1 MDVYIILVILLM
13 VLAFADLVV
22 GVSNDAVNFLNSAI
36 GSKVAS
42 RKNIMIIASFGILI
56 GALFAGGMMEVA
68 RKGIFNPQMFNFHEV
83 MIIFL
88 AVMFADII
96 LLDIFNT
103 FGLPTST
110 TVSIVFELLGA
121 AMIAA
126 FIKLSVNGEN
136 GDEILS
142 YINSSSALTII
153 SGIFIS
159 VGVAFV
165 FGLAIMYLVRLFFTF
180 NPATQ
185 TQYQGIIWGALS
197 LSSITYFL
205 LFKGLEGALFIPA
218 SFIAWTKENTSEMFM
233 ISMLIWG
240 IILFALAKFAKFP
253 ILKIV
258 VLAGT
263 FALAMA
269 FASNDLVN
277 FIGVSVAGFE
287 AYETWKASGVDADSL
302 LMVSLSKAYPAPTY
316 MLVIA
321 GIVMIITLWF
331 SKKARTVTE
340 TEVSLGRQ
348 AEGLE
353 RFSSNPFAR
362 GLVRLTWKPMKKDNH
377 QTSSGF
383 KKWIYSRFTPFKPM
397 GADHQIDN
405 PPAFDLVR
413 ASVNLSVSSSLIA
426 FATSLKLPLS
436 TTFVTFMVAMA
447 TSLSDRAWGR
457 DSAVF
462 RVSGVLSIILGWVLT
477 AFIAFAVSGFFAFI
491 MFKFDMYGVGFL
503 VLFTIFFIAFTI
515 RLHNKKE
522 KSNAN
527 ILESTMK
534 TEIIPA
540 RQIINSTSGSL
551 ADSLDAVADGFVAA
565 IEGLLTED
573 RKKLREALKA
583 MERLEKSNEEFK
595 YTFYNSIRR
604 IQEEMSEGSRLY
616 LMAYD
621 IEQDLVQS
629 AVFVTETARKHVE
642 DMLGAL
648 DEVQAVNIRKISQDL
663 SLFFKDCSQITR
675 NRNHLQ
681 YDEIKAKKKILLE
694 EIENL
699 ITYQAKGI
707 KNETYSA
714 RNSILVF
721 NILLETKDLISIS
734 ARLVKMYC
742 RLERDYPQ
750 VDSLFVITSED

>member
-13 VLAFADLVV
+13 VLAFVDLVV

-126 FIKLSVNGEN
+126 LIKLSVNGEN

-159 VGVAFV
+159 VGVAFI

-477 AFIAFAVSGFFAFI
+477 AFIAFTVSGFFAFI

>member
-1 MDVYIILVILLM
+1 MDVYVILVILLFI
-13 VLAFADLVV
+13 LAFADLVV

-36 GSKVAS
+36 GSQVAS
-42 RKNIMIIASFGILI
+42 RRNIMIIASFGILI

-126 FIKLSVNGEN
+126 VIKLSTNGEN
-136 GDEILS
+136 ANEILN

-165 FGLAIMYLVRLFFTF
+165 VGLLIMYVVRVFFTF
-180 NPATQ
+180 NPTTQ

-197 LSSITYFL
+197 LSAITYFL
-205 LFKGLEGALFIPA
+205 LFKGLEGAVFIPS
-218 SFIAWTKENTSEMFM
+218 SFVAWSKENTAEMFG
-233 ISMLIWG
+233 ISIIFWG
-240 IILFALAKFAKFP
+240 IILFVLAKFAKFP

-287 AYETWKASGVDADSL
+287 AYETWKSSGVDADSL
-302 LMVSLSKAYPAPTY
+302 LMVSLSKAYPAPSY

-321 GIVMIITLWF
+321 GFVMIFTLWF
-331 SKKARTVTE
+331 SKKARSVTE

-348 AEGLE
+348 SEGLE
-353 RFSSNPFAR
+353 RFSSNRFAR
-362 GLVRLTWKPMKKDNH
+362 GLVRLTWKPNRKNNK
-377 QTSSGF
+377 TESSVF
-383 KKWIYSRFTPFKPM
+383 VKWVESRFQPYKLKNN
-397 GADHQIDN
+397 DQSIEN

-447 TSLSDRAWGR
+447 SSLSDRAWGR

-462 RVSGVLSIILGWVLT
+462 RVSGVLSVILGWLLT
-477 AFIAFAVSGFFAFI
+477 AFIAFSVSGLFAFI
-491 MFKFDMYGVGFL
+491 MFKFDMLGVGFL
-503 VLFTIFFIAFTI
+503 VLLTVLFIAFTI
-515 RLHNKKE
+515 RWHNKKE
-522 KSNAN
+522 KSNAK
-527 ILESTMK
+527 ILESAMK
-534 TEIIPA
+534 SEIIPT
-540 RQIINSTSGSL
+540 RQIMDSTSGSL
-551 ADSLDAVADGFVAA
+551 ADSLDAVAEGYVAA
-565 IEGLLTED
+565 VEGLLSED
-573 RKKLREALKA
+573 RKKLREAFRA

-604 IQEEMSEGSRLY
+604 IQEELSEGSRLY

-629 AVFVTETARKHVE
+629 AVFVTETAKKHVE

-648 DEVQAVNIRKISQDL
+648 DEEQAQNIRKISQDL

-675 NRNHLQ
+675 NRNYLQ
-681 YDEIKAKKKILLE
+681 YDVIKTRKKLLLE

-699 ITYQAKGI
+699 ISRQAKGI

-721 NILLETKDLISIS
+721 NILLETKDLISTS
-734 ARLVKMYC
+734 AKLVKMYC

-750 VDSLFVITSED
+750 IDSLFVITSED

>member
-126 FIKLSVNGEN
+126 LIKLSINGEN

-397 GADHQIDN
+397 GTDHQIDN

>member
-126 FIKLSVNGEN
+126 LIKLSINGEN

-142 YINSSSALTII
+142 YINTSSALTII

>member
-126 FIKLSVNGEN
+126 LIKLSINGEN

-159 VGVAFV
+159 VGVAFI

-383 KKWIYSRFTPFKPM
+383 KKWIYSRFTPFKPT
-397 GADHQIDN
+397 GTDHQIDN

-503 VLFTIFFIAFTI
+503 VLFTIIFIAFTI

-648 DEVQAVNIRKISQDL
+648 DEVQAINIRKISQDL

>member
-1 MDVYIILVILLM
+1 MDIYIILVVLLM

-36 GSKVAS
+36 GSQVAS
-42 RKNIMIIASFGILI
+42 KRNIMIIASFGILI

-96 LLDIFNT
+96 LLDVFNT
-103 FGLPTST
+103 YGLPTST

-121 AMIAA
+121 AIIAA
-126 FIKLSVNGEN
+126 VIKLSTNPQN
-136 GDEILS
+136 ADDILS
-142 YINSSSALTII
+142 YINSGSALTII

-159 VGVAFV
+159 VGVAFI
-165 FGLAIMYLVRLFFTF
+165 FGLVIMYLVRLFFTF
-180 NPATQ
+180 NPVTQ
-185 TQYQGIIWGALS
+185 TQYQGVIWGALS
-197 LSSITYFL
+197 LSGITYFL
-205 LFKGLEGALFIPA
+205 LFKGLEGAVFIPA
-218 SFIAWTKENTSEMFM
+218 SLIEWTKANTAEMFG
-233 ISMLIWG
+233 ITIIFWLIVFYV
-240 IILFALAKFAKFP
+240 LSNFFKFP

-287 AYETWKASGVDADSL
+287 AYDTWKSSGVAADSL

-321 GIVMIITLWF
+321 GIVMIFTLWF
-331 SKKARTVTE
+331 SKKAKTVTE

-348 AEGLE
+348 SEGLE
-353 RFSSNPFAR
+353 RFSSNRFAR
-362 GLVRLTWKPMKKDNH
+362 GLVRLTWKPNRKTN
-377 QTSSGF
+377 TSANGF
-383 KKWIYSRFTPFKPM
+383 FHWVENRFQPFKPLRNEM
-397 GADHQIDN
+397 IIAN

-462 RVSGVLSIILGWVLT
+462 RVSGVLSVILGWLLT
-477 AFIAFAVSGFFAFI
+477 AFIAFSVSGLFAFI

-503 VLFTIFFIAFTI
+503 VLFTILFITMTI
-515 RLHNKKE
+515 RFHNKKE
-522 KSNAN
+522 KSNAK

-540 RQIINSTSGSL
+540 KQIINSTSGSL

-604 IQEEMSEGSRLY
+604 IQEELSEGSRLY

-648 DEVQAVNIRKISQDL
+648 DEDQAQNIRKISQDL

-675 NRNHLQ
+675 NRNYVQ
-681 YDEIKAKKKILLE
+681 YDEIKARKKQLLE

-699 ITYQAKGI
+699 IARQAKGI

-750 VDSLFVITSED
+750 MDSLFVITSED

>member
-1 MDVYIILVILLM
+1 MDVYIVLVILLM
-13 VLAFADLVV
+13 ILAIADLVV

-42 RKNIMIIASFGILI
+42 RKNIMIVASFGILI

-103 FGLPTST
+103 YGLPTST

-121 AMIAA
+121 AVVVA
-126 FIKLSVNGEN
+126 FVKLSASGEQAM
-136 GDEILS
+136 EILS
-142 YINSSSALTII
+142 YINSGSALTII

-159 VGVAFV
+159 VGVAFIV
-165 FGLAIMYLVRLFFTF
+165 GLVIMYLVRIFFTF
-180 NPATQ
+180 DPNTQ
-185 TQYQGIIWGALS
+185 IQYPGIIWGALS
-197 LSSITYFL
+197 LSGITYFL
-205 LFKGLEGALFIPA
+205 LFKGLEGAVFIPS
-218 SFIAWTKENTSEMFM
+218 SFIGWTKEHTAEMFLFS
-233 ISMLIWG
+233 ILFWG
-240 IILFALAKFAKFP
+240 FILFAMAKFAKFP

-287 AYETWKASGVDADSL
+287 AYGTWKNSGVDADSL

-321 GIVMIITLWF
+321 GLVMILTLWF
-331 SKKARTVTE
+331 SKKARTVTD

-348 AEGLE
+348 SDGLE
-353 RFSSNPFAR
+353 RFPSNRFAR
-362 GLVRLTWKPMKKDNH
+362 SLVRMTWKPMKRDD
-377 QTSSGF
+377 SRDASVV
-383 KKWIYSRFTPFKPM
+383 KKWIDSRFSPAKIN
-397 GADHQIDN
+397 GVNQHAGN

-462 RVSGVLSIILGWVLT
+462 RVSGVLSVILGWLLT
-477 AFIAFAVSGFFAFI
+477 AFIAFSVCGLFAFL
-491 MFKFDMYGVGFL
+491 MLKFDLYGIGFL
-503 VLFTIFFIAFTI
+503 VLFTIVFISFTI
-515 RLHNKKE
+515 RLHSKKE
-522 KSNAN
+522 KSTAK
-527 ILESTMK
+527 ILESTMR

-540 RQIINSTSGSL
+540 RQIINSTSDSL
-551 ADSLDAVADGFVAA
+551 ADSLDAVADGFVAS

-604 IQEEMSEGSRLY
+604 IQEELSEGSRLY

-648 DEVQAVNIRKISQDL
+648 DRDQAQNIRKITGDINK
-663 SLFFKDCSQITR
+663 FFKDCSQITR
-675 NRNHLQ
+675 SRNFLQ
-681 YDEIKAKKKILLE
+681 YEDIKARKKVLLE

-699 ITYQAKGI
+699 ITRQAKGI

-721 NILLETKDLISIS
+721 NILLETKDLISVS

-750 VDSLFVITSED
+750 IDSLLVITSED

>member
-362 GLVRLTWKPMKKDNH
+362 GLVRLTWKPMKKYNH

-397 GADHQIDN
+397 GTDHQIDN

>member
-1 MDVYIILVILLM
+1 MDVYVILVILLFI
-13 VLAFADLVV
+13 LAFADLVV

-36 GSKVAS
+36 GSQVTS
-42 RKNIMIIASFGILI
+42 RRNIMIIASFGILI

-126 FIKLSVNGEN
+126 VIKLSTNGEN
-136 GDEILS
+136 ANEILN

-165 FGLAIMYLVRLFFTF
+165 VGLLIMFVVRVFFTF

-197 LSSITYFL
+197 LSAITYFL
-205 LFKGLEGALFIPA
+205 LFKGLEGAVFIPS
-218 SFIAWTKENTSEMFM
+218 SFVAWSKENTAEMFG
-233 ISMLIWG
+233 ISIIFWG
-240 IILFALAKFAKFP
+240 IILFVLAKFAKFP
-253 ILKIV
+253 ILKII

-287 AYETWKASGVDADSL
+287 AYETWKSSGVDADSL
-302 LMVSLSKAYPAPTY
+302 LMVSLSKAYPAPSY

-321 GIVMIITLWF
+321 GFVMIFTLWF
-331 SKKARTVTE
+331 SKKARSVTE

-348 AEGLE
+348 SEGLE
-353 RFSSNPFAR
+353 RFSSNRFAR
-362 GLVRLTWKPMKKDNH
+362 GLVRLTWKPNRKNNK
-377 QTSSGF
+377 TESSVF
-383 KKWIYSRFTPFKPM
+383 VKWVESRFQPYKLKNN
-397 GADHQIDN
+397 DQSIEN

-447 TSLSDRAWGR
+447 SSLSDRAWGR

-462 RVSGVLSIILGWVLT
+462 RVSGVLSVILGWLLT
-477 AFIAFAVSGFFAFI
+477 AFIAFSVSGLFAFI
-491 MFKFDMYGVGFL
+491 MFKFDMLGVGFL
-503 VLFTIFFIAFTI
+503 VLLTVLFIAFTI
-515 RLHNKKE
+515 RWHNKKE
-522 KSNAN
+522 KSNAK

-534 TEIIPA
+534 SEIIPT
-540 RQIINSTSGSL
+540 RQIMDSTSGSL
-551 ADSLDAVADGFVAA
+551 ADSLDAVAEGYVAA
-565 IEGLLTED
+565 VEGLLSED
-573 RKKLREALKA
+573 RKKLREAFRA

-604 IQEEMSEGSRLY
+604 IQEELSEGSRLY

-629 AVFVTETARKHVE
+629 AVFVTETAKKHVE

-648 DEVQAVNIRKISQDL
+648 DEEQAQNIRKISQDL

-675 NRNHLQ
+675 NRNYLQ
-681 YDEIKAKKKILLE
+681 YDEIKARKKLLLE

-699 ITYQAKGI
+699 ISRQAKGI

-721 NILLETKDLISIS
+721 NILLETKDLISTS
-734 ARLVKMYC
+734 AKLVKMYC

-750 VDSLFVITSED
+750 IDSLFVITSED

>member
-1 MDVYIILVILLM
+1 MDVYVILVILLFI
-13 VLAFADLVV
+13 LAFADLVV

-36 GSKVAS
+36 GSQVTS
-42 RKNIMIIASFGILI
+42 RRNIMIIASFGILI

-126 FIKLSVNGEN
+126 VIKLSTNGEN
-136 GDEILS
+136 ANEILN

-165 FGLAIMYLVRLFFTF
+165 VGLLIMFVVRVFFTF

-197 LSSITYFL
+197 LSAITYFL
-205 LFKGLEGALFIPA
+205 LFKGLEGAVFIPS
-218 SFIAWTKENTSEMFM
+218 SFVAWSKENTAEMFG
-233 ISMLIWG
+233 ISIIFWG
-240 IILFALAKFAKFP
+240 IILFVLAWFAKFP
-253 ILKIV
+253 ILKII

-287 AYETWKASGVDADSL
+287 AYETWKSSGVDADSL
-302 LMVSLSKAYPAPTY
+302 LMVSLSKAYPAPSY

-321 GIVMIITLWF
+321 GFVMIFTLWF
-331 SKKARTVTE
+331 SKKARSVTE

-348 AEGLE
+348 SEGLE
-353 RFSSNPFAR
+353 RFSSNRFAR
-362 GLVRLTWKPMKKDNH
+362 GLVRLTWKPNRKNNK
-377 QTSSGF
+377 TESSVF
-383 KKWIYSRFTPFKPM
+383 VKWVESRFQPYKLKNN
-397 GADHQIDN
+397 DQSIEN

-447 TSLSDRAWGR
+447 SSLSDRAWGR

-462 RVSGVLSIILGWVLT
+462 RVSGVLSVILGWLLT
-477 AFIAFAVSGFFAFI
+477 AFIAFSVSGLFAFI
-491 MFKFDMYGVGFL
+491 MFKFDMLGVGFL
-503 VLFTIFFIAFTI
+503 VLLTVLFIAFTI
-515 RLHNKKE
+515 RWHNKKE
-522 KSNAN
+522 KSNAK

-534 TEIIPA
+534 SEIIPT
-540 RQIINSTSGSL
+540 RQIMDSTSGSL
-551 ADSLDAVADGFVAA
+551 ADSLDAVAEGYVAA
-565 IEGLLTED
+565 VEGLLSED
-573 RKKLREALKA
+573 RKKLREAFRA

-604 IQEEMSEGSRLY
+604 IQEELSEGSRLY

-629 AVFVTETARKHVE
+629 AVFVTETAKKHVE

-648 DEVQAVNIRKISQDL
+648 DEEQAQNIRKISQDL

-675 NRNHLQ
+675 NRNYLQ
-681 YDEIKAKKKILLE
+681 YDEIKARKKLLLE

-699 ITYQAKGI
+699 ISRQAKGI

-721 NILLETKDLISIS
+721 NILLETKDLISTS
-734 ARLVKMYC
+734 AKLVKMYC

-750 VDSLFVITSED
+750 IDSLFVITSED

>member
-36 GSKVAS
+36 GSQVAS
-42 RKNIMIIASFGILI
+42 RRNIMIIASFGILI
-56 GALFAGGMMEVA
+56 GAMFAGGMMEVA

-126 FIKLSVNGEN
+126 LIKLSVNGEN

-159 VGVAFV
+159 VGVAFI

-397 GADHQIDN
+397 GTDHQIDN

-462 RVSGVLSIILGWVLT
+462 RVSGVLSVILGWLLT

-750 VDSLFVITSED
+750 MDSLFVITSED

>member
-1 MDVYIILVILLM
+1 MDIYIILVVLLM

-36 GSKVAS
+36 GSQVAS
-42 RKNIMIIASFGILI
+42 KRNIMIIASFGILI

-96 LLDIFNT
+96 LLDVFNT
-103 FGLPTST
+103 YGLPTST

-121 AMIAA
+121 AIIAA
-126 FIKLSVNGEN
+126 VIKLSTNPQN
-136 GDEILS
+136 ADDILS
-142 YINSSSALTII
+142 YINSGSALTII

-159 VGVAFV
+159 VGVAFI
-165 FGLAIMYLVRLFFTF
+165 FGLVIMYLVRLFFTF

-185 TQYQGIIWGALS
+185 TQYQGVIWGALS
-197 LSSITYFL
+197 LSGITYFL
-205 LFKGLEGALFIPA
+205 LFKGLEGAVFIP
-218 SFIAWTKENTSEMFM
+218 SSLIEWTKANTAEMFG
-233 ISMLIWG
+233 ITIIFWLIVFYV
-240 IILFALAKFAKFP
+240 LSNFFKFP

-287 AYETWKASGVDADSL
+287 AYDTWKSSGVEADSL

-321 GIVMIITLWF
+321 GIVMIFTLWF
-331 SKKARTVTE
+331 SKKAKTVTE

-348 AEGLE
+348 SEGLE
-353 RFSSNPFAR
+353 RFSSNRFAR
-362 GLVRLTWKPMKKDNH
+362 GLVRLTWKPNRKTN
-377 QTSSGF
+377 TSTNGF
-383 KKWIYSRFTPFKPM
+383 FHWVENRFQPFKPKRNEM
-397 GADHQIDN
+397 LIAN

-462 RVSGVLSIILGWVLT
+462 RVSGVLSVILGWLLT
-477 AFIAFAVSGFFAFI
+477 AFIAFSVSGLFAFI

-503 VLFTIFFIAFTI
+503 VLFTVLFITMTI
-515 RLHNKKE
+515 RFHNKKE
-522 KSNAN
+522 KSNAK

-540 RQIINSTSGSL
+540 RQIINSTAGSL

-604 IQEEMSEGSRLY
+604 IQEELSEGSRLY

-648 DEVQAVNIRKISQDL
+648 DEDQAQNIRKISQDL
-663 SLFFKDCSQITR
+663 NLFFKDCSQITR
-675 NRNHLQ
+675 NRDYVQ
-681 YDEIKAKKKILLE
+681 YDEIKARKKQLLE

-699 ITYQAKGI
+699 IARQAKGI

-750 VDSLFVITSED
+750 MDSLFVITSED

>member
-42 RKNIMIIASFGILI
+42 RKNIMIVASFGILI

-103 FGLPTST
+103 YGLPTST

-142 YINSSSALTII
+142 YINSGSALTII

-159 VGVAFV
+159 VGVAFI
-165 FGLAIMYLVRLFFTF
+165 FGLVIMYLVRLFFTF

-197 LSSITYFL
+197 LSGITYFL
-205 LFKGLEGALFIPA
+205 LFKGLEGALFIPS

-233 ISMLIWG
+233 ISILLWG
-240 IILFALAKFAKFP
+240 VILFALAKFAKFP

-287 AYETWKASGVDADSL
+287 AYETWKSSGVDADSL

-321 GIVMIITLWF
+321 GIVMIVTLWF

-353 RFSSNPFAR
+353 RFSSNRFAR
-362 GLVRLTWKPMKKDNH
+362 GLVRLTWKPNRKNNK
-377 QTSSGF
+377 TESSGF
-383 KKWIYSRFTPFKPM
+383 VKWVESRFQPFKSKNNDQ
-397 GADHQIDN
+397 AVEN

-503 VLFTIFFIAFTI
+503 VLFTILFIAFTI

-583 MERLEKSNEEFK
+583 MERLEKSN
-595 YTFYNSIRR
+595 
-604 IQEEMSEGSRLY
+604 
-616 LMAYD
+616 
-621 IEQDLVQS
+621 
-629 AVFVTETARKHVE
+629 
-642 DMLGAL
+642 
-648 DEVQAVNIRKISQDL
+648 
-663 SLFFKDCSQITR
+663 
-675 NRNHLQ
+675 
-681 YDEIKAKKKILLE
+681 
-694 EIENL
+694 
-699 ITYQAKGI
+699 
-707 KNETYSA
+707 
-714 RNSILVF
+714 
-721 NILLETKDLISIS
+721 
-734 ARLVKMYC
+734 
-742 RLERDYPQ
+742 
-750 VDSLFVITSED
+750 

>member
-1 MDVYIILVILLM
+1 M
-13 VLAFADLVV
+13 
-22 GVSNDAVNFLNSAI
+22 
-36 GSKVAS
+36 
-42 RKNIMIIASFGILI
+42 
-56 GALFAGGMMEVA
+56 
-68 RKGIFNPQMFNFHEV
+68 
-83 MIIFL
+83 
-88 AVMFADII
+88 
-96 LLDIFNT
+96 
-103 FGLPTST
+103 
-110 TVSIVFELLGA
+110 
-121 AMIAA
+121 
-126 FIKLSVNGEN
+126 
-136 GDEILS
+136 
-142 YINSSSALTII
+142 
-153 SGIFIS
+153 
-159 VGVAFV
+159 
-165 FGLAIMYLVRLFFTF
+165 
-180 NPATQ
+180 
-185 TQYQGIIWGALS
+185 
-197 LSSITYFL
+197 
-205 LFKGLEGALFIPA
+205 
-218 SFIAWTKENTSEMFM
+218 
-233 ISMLIWG
+233 
-240 IILFALAKFAKFP
+240 
-253 ILKIV
+253 
-258 VLAGT
+258 
-263 FALAMA
+263 
-269 FASNDLVN
+269 
-277 FIGVSVAGFE
+277 
-287 AYETWKASGVDADSL
+287 
-302 LMVSLSKAYPAPTY
+302 
-316 MLVIA
+316 
-321 GIVMIITLWF
+321 
-331 SKKARTVTE
+331 
-340 TEVSLGRQ
+340 
-348 AEGLE
+348 
-353 RFSSNPFAR
+353 
-362 GLVRLTWKPMKKDNH
+362 
-377 QTSSGF
+377 
-383 KKWIYSRFTPFKPM
+383 
-397 GADHQIDN
+397 
-405 PPAFDLVR
+405 
-413 ASVNLSVSSSLIA
+413 
-426 FATSLKLPLS
+426 
-436 TTFVTFMVAMA
+436 
-447 TSLSDRAWGR
+447 
-457 DSAVF
+457 
-462 RVSGVLSIILGWVLT
+462 
-477 AFIAFAVSGFFAFI
+477 
-491 MFKFDMYGVGFL
+491 
-503 VLFTIFFIAFTI
+503 TI
-515 RLHNKKE
+515 RFHNKKE
-522 KSNAN
+522 KSNAK

-648 DEVQAVNIRKISQDL
+648 DEIQAVNIRKISHDL

>member
-1 MDVYIILVILLM
+1 
-13 VLAFADLVV
+13 
-22 GVSNDAVNFLNSAI
+22 
-36 GSKVAS
+36 
-42 RKNIMIIASFGILI
+42 MIIASFGILI

-96 LLDIFNT
+96 LLDVFNT
-103 FGLPTST
+103 YGLPTST

-121 AMIAA
+121 AIIAA
-126 FIKLSVNGEN
+126 VIKLSTNPQN
-136 GDEILS
+136 ADDILS
-142 YINSSSALTII
+142 YINSGSALTII

-159 VGVAFV
+159 VGVAFI
-165 FGLAIMYLVRLFFTF
+165 FGLVIMYLVRLFFTF
-180 NPATQ
+180 NPVTQ
-185 TQYQGIIWGALS
+185 TQYQGVIWGALS
-197 LSSITYFL
+197 LSGITYFL
-205 LFKGLEGALFIPA
+205 LFKGLEGAVFIPA
-218 SFIAWTKENTSEMFM
+218 SLIEWTKANTAEMFG
-233 ISMLIWG
+233 ITIIFWLIVFYV
-240 IILFALAKFAKFP
+240 LSNFFKFP

-287 AYETWKASGVDADSL
+287 AYDTWKSSGVAADSL

-321 GIVMIITLWF
+321 GIVMIFTLWF
-331 SKKARTVTE
+331 SKKAKTVTE

-348 AEGLE
+348 SEGLE
-353 RFSSNPFAR
+353 RFSSNRFAR
-362 GLVRLTWKPMKKDNH
+362 GLVRLTWKPNRKTN
-377 QTSSGF
+377 TSSNGF
-383 KKWIYSRFTPFKPM
+383 FHWVENRFQPFKPLRNEM
-397 GADHQIDN
+397 IIAN

-462 RVSGVLSIILGWVLT
+462 RVSGVLSVILGWLLT
-477 AFIAFAVSGFFAFI
+477 AFIAFSVSGLFAFI

-503 VLFTIFFIAFTI
+503 VLFTILFITMTI
-515 RLHNKKE
+515 RFHNKKE
-522 KSNAN
+522 KSNAK

-604 IQEEMSEGSRLY
+604 IQEELSEGSRLY

-648 DEVQAVNIRKISQDL
+648 DEDQAQNIRKISQDL

-675 NRNHLQ
+675 NRNYLQ
-681 YDEIKAKKKILLE
+681 YDEIKARKKQLLE

-699 ITYQAKGI
+699 IARQAKGI

-750 VDSLFVITSED
+750 MDSLFVITSED

>member
-1 MDVYIILVILLM
+1 
-13 VLAFADLVV
+13 
-22 GVSNDAVNFLNSAI
+22 
-36 GSKVAS
+36 
-42 RKNIMIIASFGILI
+42 
-56 GALFAGGMMEVA
+56 
-68 RKGIFNPQMFNFHEV
+68 
-83 MIIFL
+83 
-88 AVMFADII
+88 
-96 LLDIFNT
+96 
-103 FGLPTST
+103 
-110 TVSIVFELLGA
+110 
-121 AMIAA
+121 MIAA

>member
-1 MDVYIILVILLM
+1 MDVYVILVILLFI
-13 VLAFADLVV
+13 LAFADLVV

-36 GSKVAS
+36 GSQVTS
-42 RKNIMIIASFGILI
+42 RRNIMIIASFGILI

-126 FIKLSVNGEN
+126 VIKLSTNGEN
-136 GDEILS
+136 ANEILN

-165 FGLAIMYLVRLFFTF
+165 VGLLIMFVVRVFFTF

-197 LSSITYFL
+197 LSAITYFL
-205 LFKGLEGALFIPA
+205 LFKGLEGAVFIPS
-218 SFIAWTKENTSEMFM
+218 SFVAWSKENTAEMFG
-233 ISMLIWG
+233 ISIIFWG
-240 IILFALAKFAKFP
+240 IILFVLAWFAKFP
-253 ILKIV
+253 ILKII

-287 AYETWKASGVDADSL
+287 AYETWKSSGVDADSL
-302 LMVSLSKAYPAPTY
+302 LMVSLSKAYPAPSY

-321 GIVMIITLWF
+321 GFVMIFTLWF

-348 AEGLE
+348 SEGLE
-353 RFSSNPFAR
+353 RFSSNRFAR
-362 GLVRLTWKPMKKDNH
+362 GLVRLTWKPNRKNNK
-377 QTSSGF
+377 TESSVF
-383 KKWIYSRFTPFKPM
+383 VKWVESRFQPYKLKNN
-397 GADHQIDN
+397 DQSIEN

-447 TSLSDRAWGR
+447 SSLSDRAWGR

-462 RVSGVLSIILGWVLT
+462 RVSGVLSVILGWLLT
-477 AFIAFAVSGFFAFI
+477 AFIAFSVSGLFAFI
-491 MFKFDMYGVGFL
+491 MFKFDMLGVGFL
-503 VLFTIFFIAFTI
+503 VLLTVLFIAFTI
-515 RLHNKKE
+515 RWHNKKE
-522 KSNAN
+522 KSNAK

-534 TEIIPA
+534 SEIIPT
-540 RQIINSTSGSL
+540 RQIMDSTSGSL
-551 ADSLDAVADGFVAA
+551 ADSLDAVAEGYVAA
-565 IEGLLTED
+565 VEGLLSED
-573 RKKLREALKA
+573 RKKLREAFRA

-604 IQEEMSEGSRLY
+604 IQEELSEGSRLY

-629 AVFVTETARKHVE
+629 AVFVTETAKKHVE

-648 DEVQAVNIRKISQDL
+648 DEEQAQNIRKISQDL

-675 NRNHLQ
+675 NRNYLQ
-681 YDEIKAKKKILLE
+681 YDEIKARKKLLLE

-699 ITYQAKGI
+699 ISRQAKGI

-721 NILLETKDLISIS
+721 NILLETKDLISTS
-734 ARLVKMYC
+734 AKLVKMYC

-750 VDSLFVITSED
+750 IDSLFVITSED

>member
-96 LLDIFNT
+96 LLDVFNT
-103 FGLPTST
+103 YGLPTST

-136 GDEILS
+136 GNEILS

-165 FGLAIMYLVRLFFTF
+165 FGLAIMYIVRLFFTF

-233 ISMLIWG
+233 ISIVVWG
-240 IILFALAKFAKFP
+240 VILFALAKFAKFP

-321 GIVMIITLWF
+321 GIVMIVTLWF

-348 AEGLE
+348 ADGLE
-353 RFSSNPFAR
+353 RFSSNRFAR

-383 KKWIYSRFTPFKPM
+383 KKWIDSRFAPFKPK
-397 GADHQIDN
+397 GSDQQIEN

-648 DEVQAVNIRKISQDL
+648 DEVQAINIRKISQDL

-675 NRNHLQ
+675 SRNHLQ

>member
-1 MDVYIILVILLM
+1 V
-13 VLAFADLVV
+13 
-22 GVSNDAVNFLNSAI
+22 
-36 GSKVAS
+36 
-42 RKNIMIIASFGILI
+42 
-56 GALFAGGMMEVA
+56 
-68 RKGIFNPQMFNFHEV
+68 
-83 MIIFL
+83 
-88 AVMFADII
+88 
-96 LLDIFNT
+96 
-103 FGLPTST
+103 
-110 TVSIVFELLGA
+110 
-121 AMIAA
+121 
-126 FIKLSVNGEN
+126 
-136 GDEILS
+136 
-142 YINSSSALTII
+142 
-153 SGIFIS
+153 
-159 VGVAFV
+159 
-165 FGLAIMYLVRLFFTF
+165 
-180 NPATQ
+180 TQ
-185 TQYQGIIWGALS
+185 TQYQGVIWGALS
-197 LSSITYFL
+197 LSGITYFL
-205 LFKGLEGALFIPA
+205 LFKGLEGAVFIPA
-218 SFIAWTKENTSEMFM
+218 SLIEWTKANTAEMFG
-233 ISMLIWG
+233 ITIIFWLIVFYV
-240 IILFALAKFAKFP
+240 LSNFFKFP

-287 AYETWKASGVDADSL
+287 AYDTWKSSGVAADSL

-321 GIVMIITLWF
+321 GIVMIFTLWF
-331 SKKARTVTE
+331 SKKAKTVTE

-348 AEGLE
+348 SEGLE
-353 RFSSNPFAR
+353 RFSSNRFAR
-362 GLVRLTWKPMKKDNH
+362 GLVRLTWKPNRKTN
-377 QTSSGF
+377 TSSNGF
-383 KKWIYSRFTPFKPM
+383 FHWVENRFQPFKPLRNEM
-397 GADHQIDN
+397 IIAN

-462 RVSGVLSIILGWVLT
+462 RVSGVLSVILGWLLT
-477 AFIAFAVSGFFAFI
+477 AFIAFSVSGLFAFI

-503 VLFTIFFIAFTI
+503 VLFTILFITMTI
-515 RLHNKKE
+515 RFHNKKE
-522 KSNAN
+522 KSNAK

-540 RQIINSTSGSL
+540 KQIINSTSGSL

-604 IQEEMSEGSRLY
+604 IQEELSEGSRLY

-648 DEVQAVNIRKISQDL
+648 DEDQAQNIRKISQDL

-675 NRNHLQ
+675 NRNYVQ
-681 YDEIKAKKKILLE
+681 YDEIKARKKQLLE

-699 ITYQAKGI
+699 IARQAKGI

-750 VDSLFVITSED
+750 MDSLFVITSED

>member
-1 MDVYIILVILLM
+1 
-13 VLAFADLVV
+13 
-22 GVSNDAVNFLNSAI
+22 
-36 GSKVAS
+36 
-42 RKNIMIIASFGILI
+42 MIIASFGILI

-397 GADHQIDN
+397 GTDHQIDN

>member
-1 MDVYIILVILLM
+1 
-13 VLAFADLVV
+13 
-22 GVSNDAVNFLNSAI
+22 
-36 GSKVAS
+36 
-42 RKNIMIIASFGILI
+42 
-56 GALFAGGMMEVA
+56 
-68 RKGIFNPQMFNFHEV
+68 

-96 LLDIFNT
+96 LLDVFNT
-103 FGLPTST
+103 YGLPTST

-121 AMIAA
+121 AIIAA
-126 FIKLSVNGEN
+126 VIKLSTNPQN
-136 GDEILS
+136 ADDILS
-142 YINSSSALTII
+142 YINSGSALTII

-159 VGVAFV
+159 VGVAFI
-165 FGLAIMYLVRLFFTF
+165 FGLVIMYLVRLFFTF
-180 NPATQ
+180 NPVTQ
-185 TQYQGIIWGALS
+185 TQYQGVIWGALS
-197 LSSITYFL
+197 LSGITYFL
-205 LFKGLEGALFIPA
+205 LFKGLEGAVFIPA
-218 SFIAWTKENTSEMFM
+218 SLIEWTKANTAEMFG
-233 ISMLIWG
+233 ITIIFWLIVFYV
-240 IILFALAKFAKFP
+240 LSNFFKFP

-287 AYETWKASGVDADSL
+287 AYDTWKSSGVAADSL

-321 GIVMIITLWF
+321 GIVMIFTLWF
-331 SKKARTVTE
+331 SKKAKTVTE

-348 AEGLE
+348 SEGLE
-353 RFSSNPFAR
+353 RFSSNRFAR
-362 GLVRLTWKPMKKDNH
+362 GLVRLTWKPNRKTN
-377 QTSSGF
+377 TSSNGF
-383 KKWIYSRFTPFKPM
+383 FHWVENRFQPFKPLRNEM
-397 GADHQIDN
+397 IIAN

-462 RVSGVLSIILGWVLT
+462 RVSGVLSVILGWLLT
-477 AFIAFAVSGFFAFI
+477 AFIAFSVSGLFAFI

-503 VLFTIFFIAFTI
+503 VLFTILFITMTI
-515 RLHNKKE
+515 RFHNKKE
-522 KSNAN
+522 KSNAK

-540 RQIINSTSGSL
+540 KQIINSTSGSL

-604 IQEEMSEGSRLY
+604 IQEELSEGSRLY

-648 DEVQAVNIRKISQDL
+648 DEDQAQNIRKISQDL

-675 NRNHLQ
+675 NRNYVQ
-681 YDEIKAKKKILLE
+681 YDEIKARKKQLLE

-699 ITYQAKGI
+699 IARQAKGI

-750 VDSLFVITSED
+750 MDSLFVITSED

>member
-96 LLDIFNT
+96 LLDVFNT
-103 FGLPTST
+103 YGLPTST

-136 GDEILS
+136 GNETLS

-165 FGLAIMYLVRLFFTF
+165 FGLAIMYIVRLFFTF

-233 ISMLIWG
+233 ISIVVWG
-240 IILFALAKFAKFP
+240 VILFALAKFAKFP

-321 GIVMIITLWF
+321 GIVMIVTLWF

-348 AEGLE
+348 ADGLE
-353 RFSSNPFAR
+353 RFSSNRFAR

-383 KKWIYSRFTPFKPM
+383 KKWIDSRFAPFKPK
-397 GADHQIDN
+397 GSDQQIEN

-648 DEVQAVNIRKISQDL
+648 DEVQAINIRKISQDL

-675 NRNHLQ
+675 SRNHLQ

>member
-1 MDVYIILVILLM
+1 MDIYIILVVLLM

-36 GSKVAS
+36 GSQVAS
-42 RKNIMIIASFGILI
+42 KRNIMIIASFGILI

-96 LLDIFNT
+96 LLDVFNT
-103 FGLPTST
+103 YGLPTST

-121 AMIAA
+121 AIIAA
-126 FIKLSVNGEN
+126 VIKLSTKPQNA
-136 GDEILS
+136 DDILS
-142 YINSSSALTII
+142 YINSGSALSII

-159 VGVAFV
+159 VGVAFI
-165 FGLAIMYLVRLFFTF
+165 FGLVIMYLVRLFFTF
-180 NPATQ
+180 NPVTQ
-185 TQYQGIIWGALS
+185 TQYQGVIWGALS
-197 LSSITYFL
+197 LSGITYFL
-205 LFKGLEGALFIPA
+205 LFKGLEGAVFIPA
-218 SFIAWTKENTSEMFM
+218 SLIEWTKANTAEMFG
-233 ISMLIWG
+233 ITIIFWLIVFYV
-240 IILFALAKFAKFP
+240 LSNFFKFP

-287 AYETWKASGVDADSL
+287 AYDTWKSSGVAADSL

-321 GIVMIITLWF
+321 GIVMIFTLWF
-331 SKKARTVTE
+331 SKKAKTVTE

-348 AEGLE
+348 SEGLE
-353 RFSSNPFAR
+353 RFSSNRFAR
-362 GLVRLTWKPMKKDNH
+362 GLVRLTWKPNRKTN
-377 QTSSGF
+377 TSSNGF
-383 KKWIYSRFTPFKPM
+383 FHWVENRFQPFKPLRNEM
-397 GADHQIDN
+397 IIAN

-462 RVSGVLSIILGWVLT
+462 RVSGELSVILGWLLT
-477 AFIAFAVSGFFAFI
+477 AFIAFSVSGLFAFI

-503 VLFTIFFIAFTI
+503 VLFTILFITMTI
-515 RLHNKKE
+515 RFHNKKE
-522 KSNAN
+522 KSNAK

-540 RQIINSTSGSL
+540 KQIINSTSGSL

-604 IQEEMSEGSRLY
+604 IQEELSEGSRLY

-648 DEVQAVNIRKISQDL
+648 DEDQANNIRKISQDL

-675 NRNHLQ
+675 NRNYVQ
-681 YDEIKAKKKILLE
+681 YDEIKARKKQLLE

-699 ITYQAKGI
+699 IARQAKGI

-750 VDSLFVITSED
+750 MDSLFVITSED

>member
-1 MDVYIILVILLM
+1 
-13 VLAFADLVV
+13 
-22 GVSNDAVNFLNSAI
+22 
-36 GSKVAS
+36 
-42 RKNIMIIASFGILI
+42 
-56 GALFAGGMMEVA
+56 
-68 RKGIFNPQMFNFHEV
+68 
-83 MIIFL
+83 
-88 AVMFADII
+88 
-96 LLDIFNT
+96 
-103 FGLPTST
+103 
-110 TVSIVFELLGA
+110 
-121 AMIAA
+121 
-126 FIKLSVNGEN
+126 
-136 GDEILS
+136 
-142 YINSSSALTII
+142 
-153 SGIFIS
+153 
-159 VGVAFV
+159 
-165 FGLAIMYLVRLFFTF
+165 
-180 NPATQ
+180 
-185 TQYQGIIWGALS
+185 
-197 LSSITYFL
+197 
-205 LFKGLEGALFIPA
+205 
-218 SFIAWTKENTSEMFM
+218 
-233 ISMLIWG
+233 
-240 IILFALAKFAKFP
+240 
-253 ILKIV
+253 
-258 VLAGT
+258 
-263 FALAMA
+263 
-269 FASNDLVN
+269 
-277 FIGVSVAGFE
+277 
-287 AYETWKASGVDADSL
+287 
-302 LMVSLSKAYPAPTY
+302 

-321 GIVMIITLWF
+321 GIVMIFTLWF

-348 AEGLE
+348 SEGLE
-353 RFSSNPFAR
+353 RFSSNRFAR

-377 QTSSGF
+377 HTSSGF
-383 KKWIYSRFTPFKPM
+383 KKWIDSRFTPFKPK
-397 GADHQIDN
+397 GSDQQIEN

-462 RVSGVLSIILGWVLT
+462 RVSGVLSVILGWLLT
-477 AFIAFAVSGFFAFI
+477 AFIAFSVSGLFAFI

-503 VLFTIFFIAFTI
+503 VLFTILFITMTI
-515 RLHNKKE
+515 RFHNKKE
-522 KSNAN
+522 KSNAK

-604 IQEEMSEGSRLY
+604 IQEELSEGSRLY

-648 DEVQAVNIRKISQDL
+648 DEDQAQNIRKISQDL

-675 NRNHLQ
+675 NRNYLQ
-681 YDEIKAKKKILLE
+681 YDEIKARKKQLLE

-699 ITYQAKGI
+699 IARQAKGI

-750 VDSLFVITSED
+750 MDSLFVITSED

>member
-1 MDVYIILVILLM
+1 
-13 VLAFADLVV
+13 
-22 GVSNDAVNFLNSAI
+22 
-36 GSKVAS
+36 
-42 RKNIMIIASFGILI
+42 
-56 GALFAGGMMEVA
+56 
-68 RKGIFNPQMFNFHEV
+68 
-83 MIIFL
+83 
-88 AVMFADII
+88 
-96 LLDIFNT
+96 
-103 FGLPTST
+103 
-110 TVSIVFELLGA
+110 
-121 AMIAA
+121 
-126 FIKLSVNGEN
+126 
-136 GDEILS
+136 
-142 YINSSSALTII
+142 
-153 SGIFIS
+153 
-159 VGVAFV
+159 
-165 FGLAIMYLVRLFFTF
+165 MYLVRLFFTF
-180 NPATQ
+180 NPVTQ
-185 TQYQGIIWGALS
+185 TQYQGVIWGALS
-197 LSSITYFL
+197 LSGITYFL
-205 LFKGLEGALFIPA
+205 LFKGLEGAVFIPA
-218 SFIAWTKENTSEMFM
+218 SLIEWTKANTAEMFG
-233 ISMLIWG
+233 ITIIFWLIVFYV
-240 IILFALAKFAKFP
+240 LSNFFKFP

-287 AYETWKASGVDADSL
+287 AYDTWKSSGVAADSL

-321 GIVMIITLWF
+321 GIVMIFTLWF
-331 SKKARTVTE
+331 SKKAKTVTE

-348 AEGLE
+348 SEGLE
-353 RFSSNPFAR
+353 RFSSNRFAR
-362 GLVRLTWKPMKKDNH
+362 GLVRLTWKPNRKTN
-377 QTSSGF
+377 TSSNGF
-383 KKWIYSRFTPFKPM
+383 FHWVENRFQPFKPLRNEM
-397 GADHQIDN
+397 IIAN

-462 RVSGVLSIILGWVLT
+462 RVSGVLSVILGWLLT
-477 AFIAFAVSGFFAFI
+477 AFIAFSVSGLFAFI

-503 VLFTIFFIAFTI
+503 VLFTILFITMTI
-515 RLHNKKE
+515 RFHNKKE
-522 KSNAN
+522 KSNAK

-540 RQIINSTSGSL
+540 KQIINSTSGSL

-604 IQEEMSEGSRLY
+604 IQEELSEGSRLY

-648 DEVQAVNIRKISQDL
+648 DEDQAQNIRKISQDL

-675 NRNHLQ
+675 NRNYVQ
-681 YDEIKAKKKILLE
+681 YDEIKARKKQLLE

-699 ITYQAKGI
+699 IARQAKGI

-750 VDSLFVITSED
+750 MDSLFVITSED

>member
-604 IQEEMSEGSRLY
+604 IQEEMSEGIRLY

-750 VDSLFVITSED
+750 MDSLFVITSED

>member
-1 MDVYIILVILLM
+1 M

-126 FIKLSVNGEN
+126 LIKLSINGEN

>member
-1 MDVYIILVILLM
+1 MDVYIILVILLL

-36 GSKVAS
+36 GSQVAS
-42 RKNIMIIASFGILI
+42 RRNIMIIASFGILI
-56 GALFAGGMMEVA
+56 GAMFAGGMMEVA

-103 FGLPTST
+103 LGLPTST

-121 AMIAA
+121 AIIAA
-126 FIKLSVNGEN
+126 VIKLSNNGEN
-136 GDEILS
+136 AQEIFN

-159 VGVAFV
+159 VGVAFLV
-165 FGLAIMYLVRLFFTF
+165 GLVVMYLVRLFFTF

-185 TQYQGIIWGALS
+185 TKYQGVIWGALS
-197 LSSITYFL
+197 LSGITYFL
-205 LFKGLEGALFIPA
+205 LFKGLEGAVFIPS
-218 SFIAWTKENTSEMFM
+218 SFVAWTKQNTAEMFA
-233 ISMLIWG
+233 ITIVLWSF
-240 IILFALAKFAKFP
+240 ILFVLSKFTSFP

-287 AYETWKASGVDADSL
+287 AYETWKASSTAADSL
-302 LMVSLSKAYPAPTY
+302 LMVSLSKAYPAPTF

-321 GIVMIITLWF
+321 GIVMIFTLWF

-340 TEVSLGRQ
+340 TEISLGRQ
-348 AEGLE
+348 SEGLE
-353 RFSSNPFAR
+353 RFSSNRFAR
-362 GLVRLTWKPMKKDNH
+362 GLVRLTWKPNRKSNK
-377 QTSSGF
+377 TESSGF
-383 KKWIYSRFTPFKPM
+383 VKWVESRFQPYKVKNS
-397 GADHQIDN
+397 DHAVEN

-413 ASVNLSVSSSLIA
+413 ASVNLSVASSLIA

-436 TTFVTFMVAMA
+436 TTFVTFMVAMG

-462 RVSGVLSIILGWVLT
+462 RVSGVLSVILGWLLT
-477 AFIAFAVSGFFAFI
+477 AFIALSVSGLFAFI
-491 MFKFDMYGVGFL
+491 MLKFDMYGVGFL
-503 VLFTIFFIAFTI
+503 VLFTILFITMTI
-515 RLHNKKE
+515 RFHNKKE
-522 KSNAN
+522 KSNAK

-551 ADSLDAVADGFVAA
+551 ADSLDAVAEGFVAA

-583 MERLEKSNEEFK
+583 MERLEISNEEFK

-604 IQEEMSEGSRLY
+604 IQEELSEGSRLY

-648 DEVQAVNIRKISQDL
+648 DEDQAQNIRKISQDL

-675 NRNHLQ
+675 NRDYVQ
-681 YDEIKAKKKILLE
+681 YDEIKARKKQLLE

-699 ITYQAKGI
+699 IARQAKGI

-750 VDSLFVITSED
+750 MDSLFVITSED

>member
-96 LLDIFNT
+96 LLDVFNT
-103 FGLPTST
+103 YGLPTST

-136 GDEILS
+136 GNEILS

-165 FGLAIMYLVRLFFTF
+165 FGLAIMYIVRLFFTF

-353 RFSSNPFAR
+353 RFSSNRFAR

-383 KKWIYSRFTPFKPM
+383 KKWMYSRFTPFKPK
-397 GADHQIDN
+397 GYDHQIEN

-648 DEVQAVNIRKISQDL
+648 DEVQAINIRKISQDL

-675 NRNHLQ
+675 SRNHLQ

>member
-1 MDVYIILVILLM
+1 MDVYIILVILLL

-36 GSKVAS
+36 GSQVAS
-42 RKNIMIIASFGILI
+42 RRNIMIIASFGILI

-103 FGLPTST
+103 LGLPTST

-121 AMIAA
+121 AIIAA
-126 FIKLSVNGEN
+126 VIKLSTNGEN
-136 GDEILS
+136 AQDILN

-159 VGVAFV
+159 VGVAFLV
-165 FGLAIMYLVRLFFTF
+165 GLVVMYIVRVFFTF

-185 TQYQGIIWGALS
+185 TKYQGVIWGALS
-197 LSSITYFL
+197 LSGITYFL
-205 LFKGLEGALFIPA
+205 LFKGLEGAIFIPA
-218 SFIAWTKENTSEMFM
+218 SFVDWTKQNTAEMFA
-233 ISMLIWG
+233 ITIVLWSV
-240 IILFALAKFAKFP
+240 ILFALSKFTNFP

-287 AYETWKASGVDADSL
+287 AYDTWKASGVAADSL

-321 GIVMIITLWF
+321 GIIMIFTLWF

-348 AEGLE
+348 SEGLE
-353 RFSSNPFAR
+353 RFSSNRFAR
-362 GLVRLTWKPMKKDNH
+362 GLVRLTWKPNRKNNK
-377 QTSSGF
+377 TESSGF
-383 KKWIYSRFTPFKPM
+383 VKWVESRFQPYKSKNN
-397 GADHQIDN
+397 DNNVEN

-462 RVSGVLSIILGWVLT
+462 RVSGVLSVILGWLLT
-477 AFIAFAVSGFFAFI
+477 AFIAFSVSGLFAFI

-503 VLFTIFFIAFTI
+503 VLFTILFITMTI
-515 RLHNKKE
+515 RFHNKKE
-522 KSNAN
+522 KSNAK

-540 RQIINSTSGSL
+540 RQIINSTAGSL

-604 IQEEMSEGSRLY
+604 IQEELSEGSRLY

-648 DEVQAVNIRKISQDL
+648 DEDQAQNIRKISQDL

-675 NRNHLQ
+675 NRNYVQ
-681 YDEIKAKKKILLE
+681 YDEIKARKKQLLE

-699 ITYQAKGI
+699 IARQAKGI

-750 VDSLFVITSED
+750 MDSLFVITSED

>member
-1 MDVYIILVILLM
+1 MEIYLILVILLL

-36 GSKVAS
+36 GSQVSS
-42 RKNIMIIASFGILI
+42 RKNIMIVASFGILF

-68 RKGIFNPQMFNFHEV
+68 RKGIFNPQMFTFHEV
-83 MIIFL
+83 MVIFL

-103 FGLPTST
+103 LGLPTST

-121 AMIAA
+121 AVVMAMLKIW
-126 FIKLSVNGEN
+126 SGGGNG
-136 GDEILS
+136 GEILDF
-142 YINSSSALTII
+142 INSASALTII

-159 VGVAFV
+159 VGVAFAV
-165 FGLAIMYLVRLFFTF
+165 GLTVMYLVRILFTF

-185 TQYQGIIWGALS
+185 TRWQGIVWGALS
-197 LSSITYFL
+197 LSAITYFL
-205 LFKGLEGALFIPA
+205 LFKGLEGAIFIPA
-218 SFIAWTKENTSEMFM
+218 DFLSWSRSHTSAMFGM
-233 ISMLIWG
+233 SMAFWG
-240 IILFALAKFAKFP
+240 IVLFLIATFTRFA
-253 ILKIV
+253 ILKLV

-287 AYETWKASGVDADSL
+287 AFGAWKTSGVSADDL
-302 LMVSLSKAYPAPTY
+302 LMVSLSRAYPAPTF
-316 MLVIA
+316 LLLFSGV
-321 GIVMIITLWF
+321 VMILTLWF
-331 SKKARTVTE
+331 SRKARTVTD

-348 AEGLE
+348 SEGLE
-353 RFSSNPFAR
+353 RFKSNKLAR
-362 GLVRLTWKPMKKDNH
+362 GLVRLGWRPQRTAIVPA
-377 QTSSGF
+377 SGVGG
-383 KKWIYSRFTPFKPM
+383 WISRRFSPFRDTNAE
-397 GADHQIDN
+397 GAGGG

-447 TSLSDRAWGR
+447 SSLGDRAWGR

-462 RVSGVLSIILGWVLT
+462 RVSGVLSVLMGWLLT
-477 AFIAFAVSGFFAFI
+477 AFIAFSVSGLFALI
-491 MFKFDMYGVGFL
+491 MLKAGMPGVAL
-503 VLFTIFFIAFTI
+503 LLLFTISFIAFTI
-515 RLHNKKE
+515 RLHQRRE
-522 KSNAN
+522 KSRAR
-527 ILESTMK
+527 ILESTLK
-534 TEIIPA
+534 TEIIPT
-540 RQIINSTSGSL
+540 RQIINSTSDSL
-551 ADSLDAVADGFVAA
+551 ADSLDAVAEGFVASV
-565 IEGLLTED
+565 EGLLTED
-573 RKKLREALKA
+573 RRKLREAQKA

-604 IQEEMSEGSRLY
+604 IQEELSEGSRLY

-629 AVFVTETARKHVE
+629 AAFVTETARRHVE

-648 DEVQAVNIRKISQDL
+648 DADQARDIRKISQDL
-663 SLFFKDCSQITR
+663 FLFFRDCSRITR
-675 NRNHLQ
+675 TRDYPQ
-681 YDEIKAKKKILLE
+681 YDDVKARKKMLLE

-699 ITYQAKGI
+699 ITRQARGI
-707 KNETYSA
+707 KTETYSA

-721 NILLETKDLISIS
+721 NILLETKDLIAIS
-734 ARLVKMYC
+734 AKLVKMYC
-742 RLERDYPQ
+742 RLERDFPQ
-750 VDSLFVITSED
+750 MDSLLVITSED

>member
-126 FIKLSVNGEN
+126 VIKLSTNGEN
-136 GDEILS
+136 ANEILN

-159 VGVAFV
+159 VGVAFI
-165 FGLAIMYLVRLFFTF
+165 FGLVIMYLVRLYFTF
-180 NPATQ
+180 NPTTQ
-185 TQYQGIIWGALS
+185 TQHQGIIWGALS
-197 LSSITYFL
+197 LSGITYFL
-205 LFKGLEGALFIPA
+205 LFKGLEGAIFIPS
-218 SFIAWTKENTSEMFM
+218 SFVSWTKENTTEMFG
-233 ISMLIWG
+233 ISILLWG
-240 IILFALAKFAKFP
+240 VILFTLAKFAKFP

-287 AYETWKASGVDADSL
+287 AYETWKSSGVDADSL

-321 GIVMIITLWF
+321 GIVMIVTLWF

-348 AEGLE
+348 SEGLE
-353 RFSSNPFAR
+353 RFSSNRFAR
-362 GLVRLTWKPMKKDNH
+362 GLVRLTWKPMKKDSH
-377 QTSSGF
+377 QNTSGF
-383 KKWIYSRFTPFKPM
+383 KKWIDGRFAPFKPK
-397 GADHQIDN
+397 GSDHQIEN

-462 RVSGVLSIILGWVLT
+462 RVSGVLSVILGWLLT
-477 AFIAFAVSGFFAFI
+477 AFIAFSVSGLFAFI
-491 MFKFDMYGVGFL
+491 MFEFDMYGVGFL
-503 VLFTIFFIAFTI
+503 VLFTILFIAFTI

-522 KSNAN
+522 KSNTK

-540 RQIINSTSGSL
+540 RQIINSTSDSL
-551 ADSLDAVADGFVAA
+551 ADSLDAVAEGFVAA

-604 IQEEMSEGSRLY
+604 IQEELSEGSRLY

-648 DEVQAVNIRKISQDL
+648 DEDQAQNIRKISQDL
-663 SLFFKDCSQITR
+663 NLFFKDCSQITR
-675 NRNHLQ
+675 NRNYLQ
-681 YDEIKAKKKILLE
+681 YDEIKGRKKILLE

-699 ITYQAKGI
+699 ISRQAKGI

-742 RLERDYPQ
+742 RLEKNYPQ
-750 VDSLFVITSED
+750 MDSLFVITSED

>member
-1 MDVYIILVILLM
+1 MDIYIILVVLLM

-36 GSKVAS
+36 GSQVAS
-42 RKNIMIIASFGILI
+42 KRNIMIIASFGILI

-96 LLDIFNT
+96 LLDVFNT
-103 FGLPTST
+103 YGLPTST

-121 AMIAA
+121 AIIAA
-126 FIKLSVNGEN
+126 IIKLSTNPQN
-136 GDEILS
+136 ADDILS
-142 YINSSSALTII
+142 YINSGSALTII

-159 VGVAFV
+159 VGVAFI
-165 FGLAIMYLVRLFFTF
+165 FGLVIMYLVRLFFTF
-180 NPATQ
+180 NPVTQ
-185 TQYQGIIWGALS
+185 TQYQGVIWGALS
-197 LSSITYFL
+197 LSGITYFL
-205 LFKGLEGALFIPA
+205 LFKGLEGAVFIPA
-218 SFIAWTKENTSEMFM
+218 SLIEWTKANTAEMFG
-233 ISMLIWG
+233 ITIIFWLIVFYV
-240 IILFALAKFAKFP
+240 LSNFFKFP

-287 AYETWKASGVDADSL
+287 AYDTWKSSGVAADSL

-321 GIVMIITLWF
+321 GIVMIFTLWF
-331 SKKARTVTE
+331 SKKAKTVTE

-348 AEGLE
+348 SEGLE
-353 RFSSNPFAR
+353 RFSSNRFAR
-362 GLVRLTWKPMKKDNH
+362 GLVRLTWKPNRKTN
-377 QTSSGF
+377 TSSNGF
-383 KKWIYSRFTPFKPM
+383 FHWVENRFQPFKPLRNEM
-397 GADHQIDN
+397 IIAN

-462 RVSGVLSIILGWVLT
+462 RVSGVLSVILGWLLT
-477 AFIAFAVSGFFAFI
+477 AFIAFSVSGLFAFI

-503 VLFTIFFIAFTI
+503 VLFTILFITMTI
-515 RLHNKKE
+515 RFHNKKE
-522 KSNAN
+522 KSNAK

-540 RQIINSTSGSL
+540 KQIINNTSGSL

-604 IQEEMSEGSRLY
+604 IQEELSEGSRLY

-648 DEVQAVNIRKISQDL
+648 DEDQAQNIRKISQDL

-675 NRNHLQ
+675 NRNYVQ
-681 YDEIKAKKKILLE
+681 YDEIKARKKQLLE

-699 ITYQAKGI
+699 IARQAKGI

-750 VDSLFVITSED
+750 MDSLFVITSED

>member
-1 MDVYIILVILLM
+1 
-13 VLAFADLVV
+13 
-22 GVSNDAVNFLNSAI
+22 
-36 GSKVAS
+36 
-42 RKNIMIIASFGILI
+42 
-56 GALFAGGMMEVA
+56 
-68 RKGIFNPQMFNFHEV
+68 
-83 MIIFL
+83 
-88 AVMFADII
+88 
-96 LLDIFNT
+96 
-103 FGLPTST
+103 
-110 TVSIVFELLGA
+110 
-121 AMIAA
+121 
-126 FIKLSVNGEN
+126 
-136 GDEILS
+136 
-142 YINSSSALTII
+142 
-153 SGIFIS
+153 
-159 VGVAFV
+159 
-165 FGLAIMYLVRLFFTF
+165 MYLVRLFFTF
-180 NPATQ
+180 NPVTQ
-185 TQYQGIIWGALS
+185 TQYQGVIWGALS
-197 LSSITYFL
+197 LSGITYFL
-205 LFKGLEGALFIPA
+205 LFKGLEGAVFIPA
-218 SFIAWTKENTSEMFM
+218 SLIEWTKANTAEMFG
-233 ISMLIWG
+233 ITIIFWLIVFYV
-240 IILFALAKFAKFP
+240 LSNFFKFP

-287 AYETWKASGVDADSL
+287 AYDTWKSSGVAADSL

-321 GIVMIITLWF
+321 GIVMIFTLWF
-331 SKKARTVTE
+331 SKKAKTVTE

-348 AEGLE
+348 SEGLE
-353 RFSSNPFAR
+353 RFSSNRFAR
-362 GLVRLTWKPMKKDNH
+362 GLVRLTWKPNRKTN
-377 QTSSGF
+377 TSSNGF
-383 KKWIYSRFTPFKPM
+383 FHWVENRFQPFKPLRNEM
-397 GADHQIDN
+397 IIAN

-462 RVSGVLSIILGWVLT
+462 RVSGVLSVILGWLLT
-477 AFIAFAVSGFFAFI
+477 AFIAFSVSGLFAFI

-503 VLFTIFFIAFTI
+503 VLFTILFITMTI
-515 RLHNKKE
+515 RFHNKKE
-522 KSNAN
+522 KSNAK

-540 RQIINSTSGSL
+540 KQIINSTSGSL

-648 DEVQAVNIRKISQDL
+648 DEDQAQNIRKISQDL

-675 NRNHLQ
+675 NRNYLQ
-681 YDEIKAKKKILLE
+681 YDEIKARKKQLLE

-699 ITYQAKGI
+699 IARQAKGI

-750 VDSLFVITSED
+750 MDSLFVITSED

>member
-126 FIKLSVNGEN
+126 LIKLSINGEN

-383 KKWIYSRFTPFKPM
+383 KKWIYNRFTPFKPM